1 MAALG
6 EDLLGV
12 VNKLQDLVFNTIGN
26 DSLDLPQIVVVG
38 SQSSGKSSVLE
49 NIVGR
54 DFLPRGSGIVTRRPL
69 ILQLINVPST
79 ASEPEGHDAHVPH
92 TPASVAGHDEFAEFN
107 HIPGRRFYDFSEVR
121 REIENETNRIAGNNK
136 GINRQPINLKVYS
149 PSVLSLT
156 LVDLPG
162 LTKVPIG
169 DQPTD
174 IEKQTRTLISEYIA
188 KPNSIILAV
197 SPANVDIVNSEAL
210 KLARYVDP
218 AGKRTIGVLTK
229 LDLMDHGTNAL
240 DILSGRVYP
249 LKLGFIGAVNRSQQD
264 IQINKPM
271 AESLA
276 AERDFFR
283 MHPAYRNIAQRCGTQ
298 FLAKTLNRTLMGHI
312 RERLPD
318 IKARLN
324 TLMGQTQQEL
334 ASYGTDTFIG
344 KEHRGSLILQ
354 LMTRFATSFISSID
368 GTSSEISTK
377 ELCGGARIYYIFN
390 SVFGNSLETVDP
402 THNLSV
408 LDIRTAIR
416 NSTGPRPSL
425 FVPELAFD
433 LLVKPQIKLLE
444 APSQRCVELVYEEL
458 IKICHTCGS
467 NELSRYPRL
476 QGKLIEVVS
485 DLLRER
491 LGPSSSYVESL
502 ISIQRA
508 YINTNH
514 PNFLGAAAA
523 MSSVMQDKH
532 EREKKAAAADEKRK
546 REQKRRKELNGV
558 NGTETPEDEDEE
570 HQQNTLPVRQAQK
583 PKESRSMSP
592 AIGRDGHRLG
602 HAPSVSNGATGGGSG
617 RDSFLNYF
625 FGKESG
631 TTGNALPG
639 QSPTSTLPG
648 GQRHV
653 SQNIEP
659 SIAASFR
666 RGDTRPAPPVSIQE
680 PEEETAVGAEE
691 GTPGLDDPSGP
702 ALTEREALETEL
714 IRRLISNYFNI
725 VRETIADQVPKAV
738 MHLLVNHSKDVVQNR
753 LVSELYRENLFEELL
768 YEDDAV
774 RQEREKCEKLLNTY
788 REAAK
793 IIGEVLVIVVSYL
806 RSDMFPALLVL
817 AFVATAFTQRQDQQP
832 LISKH
837 DLISSLKK
845 AEIIPTVLD
854 SFHPKLALDISW
866 KHATAH
872 VGNTVDPDKLQDS
885 PKTTLSSLNH
895 GQGTSE
901 TKPLLKPEEMQL
913 TIALT
918 DPDAPSRENPEWAQV
933 CHWIATSVPKHRSA
947 EAGFD
952 TALVTKHPHWEDI
965 MPYKP
970 PGPPPKTGK
979 HRYVFVVLAP
989 MNGTKEA
996 LHLVKPADRQ
1006 HWGYEKADL
1015 GLREWADEMGL
1026 EVLGANFMYAQNA
1039 EQ

>member
-1 MAALG
+1 
-6 EDLLGV
+6 
-12 VNKLQDLVFNTIGN
+12 
-26 DSLDLPQIVVVG
+26 VVG

-69 ILQLINVPST
+69 ILQLINVPSER
-79 ASEPEGHDAHVPH
+79 SDHPDDHEVHIPH
-92 TPASVAGHDEFAEFN
+92 TPAAVAGQDEFAEFN
-107 HIPGRRFYDFSEVR
+107 HIPGRRFFDFAEVR
-121 REIENETNRIAGNNK
+121 REIENETARIAGNNK
-136 GINRQPINLKVYS
+136 GINRQPINLKIYS
-149 PSVLSLT
+149 PHVLSLT

-174 IEKQTRTLISEYIA
+174 IEKQTRNLISEYIA

-210 KLARYVDP
+210 KLARHVDP
-218 AGKRTIGVLTK
+218 TGKRTIGVLTK

-249 LKLGFIGAVNRSQQD
+249 LKLGFIGVVNRSQQD

-271 AESLA
+271 SEALA

-283 MHPAYRNIAQRCGTQ
+283 MHPAYRNIASRCGTQ
-298 FLAKTLNRTLMGHI
+298 FLAKTLNQTLMAHI

-334 ASYGTDTFIG
+334 ASYGTDAFTG

-390 SVFGNSLETVDP
+390 SVFGNSLESIDP
-402 THNLSV
+402 TQNLSAM
-408 LDIRTAIR
+408 DIRTAIR

-444 APSQRCVELVYEEL
+444 MPSQRCVELVYEEL
-458 IKICHTCGS
+458 IKICHTCYS

-502 ISIQRA
+502 IAIQRA

-532 EREKKAAAADEKRK
+532 EREKKMAAAEEKRK
-546 REQKRRKELNGV
+546 REARRRKELNAV
-558 NGTETPEDEDEE
+558 NGVETPEDEEE
-570 HQQNTLPVRQAQK
+570 DAQGQSTVLPMRAAAK
-583 PKESRSMSP
+583 AKESRSMSP
-592 AIGRDGHRLG
+592 AVGRDGYRL
-602 HAPSVSNGATGGGSG
+602 APPGSANGAAGGGK
-617 RDSFLNYF
+617 DSFLNYF
-625 FGKESG
+625 FGKENG
-631 TTGNALPG
+631 TSAGALPG
-639 QSPTSTLPG
+639 QSGAGANPVLPAG
-648 GQRHV
+648 SRHV

-666 RGDTRPAPPVSIQE
+666 RGDTRPASHPDPAAE
-680 PEEETAVGAEE
+680 DTYTGGAEE
-691 GTPGLDDPSGP
+691 TGLVSHAIRSLKPTILTWLEQDDPSGP

-714 IRRLISNYFNI
+714 IRRLISSYFNI
-725 VRETIADQVPKAV
+725 VRETIADQVPKAI

-753 LVSELYRENLFEELL
+753 LVSELYKESMFEELL

-774 RQEREKCEKLLNTY
+774 RQEREKCQKLLDTY
-788 REAAK
+788 KEASK
-793 IIGEVLVIVVSYL
+793 IIGEVL
-806 RSDMFPALLVL
+806 
-817 AFVATAFTQRQDQQP
+817 
-832 LISKH
+832 
-837 DLISSLKK
+837 
-845 AEIIPTVLD
+845 
-854 SFHPKLALDISW
+854 
-866 KHATAH
+866 
-872 VGNTVDPDKLQDS
+872 
-885 PKTTLSSLNH
+885 
-895 GQGTSE
+895 
-901 TKPLLKPEEMQL
+901 
-913 TIALT
+913 
-918 DPDAPSRENPEWAQV
+918 
-933 CHWIATSVPKHRSA
+933 
-947 EAGFD
+947 
-952 TALVTKHPHWEDI
+952 
-965 MPYKP
+965 
-970 PGPPPKTGK
+970 
-979 HRYVFVVLAP
+979 
-989 MNGTKEA
+989 
-996 LHLVKPADRQ
+996 
-1006 HWGYEKADL
+1006 
-1015 GLREWADEMGL
+1015 
-1026 EVLGANFMYAQNA
+1026 
-1039 EQ
+1039 

>member
-334 ASYGTDTFIG
+334 ASYGADTFIG

-558 NGTETPEDEDEE
+558 NGADTPEDDDEE

-631 TTGNALPG
+631 ATGNALPG
-639 QSPTSTLPG
+639 QSPASTLPG

-691 GTPGLDDPSGP
+691 GTPGLVNDPAHQSLTSILTKTLPQDDPSGP

-793 IIGEVLVIVVSYL
+793 IIGEVL
-806 RSDMFPALLVL
+806 
-817 AFVATAFTQRQDQQP
+817 
-832 LISKH
+832 
-837 DLISSLKK
+837 
-845 AEIIPTVLD
+845 
-854 SFHPKLALDISW
+854 
-866 KHATAH
+866 
-872 VGNTVDPDKLQDS
+872 
-885 PKTTLSSLNH
+885 
-895 GQGTSE
+895 
-901 TKPLLKPEEMQL
+901 
-913 TIALT
+913 
-918 DPDAPSRENPEWAQV
+918 
-933 CHWIATSVPKHRSA
+933 
-947 EAGFD
+947 
-952 TALVTKHPHWEDI
+952 
-965 MPYKP
+965 
-970 PGPPPKTGK
+970 
-979 HRYVFVVLAP
+979 
-989 MNGTKEA
+989 
-996 LHLVKPADRQ
+996 
-1006 HWGYEKADL
+1006 
-1015 GLREWADEMGL
+1015 
-1026 EVLGANFMYAQNA
+1026 
-1039 EQ
+1039 